1 MSRVPLPLILG
12 LALAAAGLSPTQA
25 DASDLAVVVEA
36 GARSLSN
43 SADTE
48 KAIFDSTFG
57 IGAGVGLS
65 YDRGPKW
72 RFGVDARRVEREG
85 ERAFAADRT
94 SPAYRLGHPLTL
106 TMIESVASVS
116 YRFAKLGPVS
126 PYVALGGGAVFWK
139 ERSDIAG
146 LVEDARGTSA
156 LFEGRIGVE
165 RAQGPLR
172 LGIEGGITFMPS
184 AIGAGGISQVYGETD
199 LGGFF
204 VVGKVAFSRR

>member
-1 MSRVPLPLILG
+1 MNRSRLPLILAV
-12 LALAAAGLSPTQA
+12 ALTAPGLSPTPA
-25 DASDLAVVVEA
+25 DASDLAIVVEA
-36 GARSLSN
+36 GPRSLSN

-57 IGAGVGLS
+57 IGAGAGLS

-72 RFGVDARRVEREG
+72 RFGVDVRRVKREG

-94 SPAYRLGHPLTL
+94 SPAFRLGHPLTL
-106 TMIESVASVS
+106 TMIEGVASLS

-126 PYVALGGGAVFWK
+126 PYVAVGGGAVFWK

-146 LVEDARGTSA
+146 LVENADGTSA

-165 RAQGPLR
+165 RVQGPLR
-172 LGIEGGITFMPS
+172 LGLEGGITFMPN
-184 AIGAGGISQVYGETD
+184 AIGAGGVSQVYGESD

-204 VVGKVAFSRR
+204 VVGKIAFSGR